1 MSNNVTII
9 GRLGRD
15 GEGKQAGGTSL
26 FEFSVADDV
35 GYGDKKTTNWWRC
48 ALWGKQAEGKITDF
62 LRKGQQVAVMGE
74 ITLREYEK
82 DGVKRLS
89 PEIRVNSVQLIGSK
103 SDSQQ
108 SGSYN
113 DVPQTNQERRQQ
125 QAAPQKYA
133 DPDGE
138 DIPFA
143 PLGLQSRFSVLVM

>member
-15 GEGKQAGGTSL
+15 GEGKQAGGVSL

-62 LRKGQQVAVMGE
+62 LKKGQQVAVMGE
-74 ITLREYEK
+74 ITLREWEDK
-82 DGVKRLS
+82 DGNKKLS
-89 PEIRVNSVQLIGSK
+89 PEIRVNSVQFVGSK

-113 DVPQTNQERRQQ
+113 DVPQSNQERRA
-125 QAAPQKYA
+125 AAPQKYA
-133 DPDGE
+133 DPKDE